1 MHKSPVNHWLNFER
15 SVLKGIKVESVWT
28 LSTTLQSLTSIQSFK
43 HSIHRDQ
50 CIRQHWHEPCDR
62 TLTGISLSI
71 SPFPSILVS
80 ISALS
85 SSLRFSLSFSWQ
97 TVVLQCNNT
106 CNLIARWHESRWR
119 KLFHVT
125 ALIKTKTITPTPTA
139 AQRRLCIC
147 VCIYWSVSENKCLFL
162 SVLTNRSL
170 IFQAFIFLSVI
181 DNLLGVFF
189 SCRLCFPGCLSVCLS
204 FSLSLSSIL
213 RSLLCILGSSCQ
225 IDNAT
230 EKCQEHRQAI

>member
-1 MHKSPVNHWLNFER
+1 MH
-15 SVLKGIKVESVWT
+15 
-28 LSTTLQSLTSIQSFK
+28 QA
-43 HSIHRDQ
+43 
-50 CIRQHWHEPCDR
+50 
-62 TLTGISLSI
+62 TLTWAMWQNINRNLSLHLSI
-71 SPFPSILVS
+71 SFNPCLHIC
-80 ISALS
+80 
-85 SSLRFSLSFSWQ
+85 SLRFSLSFSWQ

-106 CNLIARWHESRWR
+106 CNLITRWHESRWR

-170 IFQAFIFLSVI
+170 IFQAFIFYQSLPICSVSFSRAVS
-181 DNLLGVFF
+181 VFLAVYLF
-189 SCRLCFPGCLSVCLS
+189 VSR
-204 FSLSLSSIL
+204 SLSLSSI
-213 RSLLCILGSSCQ
+213 LLCILGSSCQ